1 MSDDT
6 QINVYVADVLFG
18 SFPHWAFLLVLD
30 GIKERFLGSSILMEV
45 E

>member
-6 QINVYVADVLFG
+6 QVNVYVDDVLFG

-30 GIKERFLGSSILMEV
+30 GIKERFPGSSILMEV